1 MALSRVEKAR
11 RPRKPRKKLAFE
23 DAVRAALVAAAV
35 ICAAV
40 LGAGGFFAVRS
51 VLASPSLPPPA
62 LDAGDGETDGAAPAV
77 PPEAYPGDAG
87 GNTDGGTGILPELEE
102 AIRQL
107 DSGTTPPVPP
117 PAAPPVMPAERK
129 GVLVF
134 VIDDAGNNLREL
146 EPFLA
151 FPGPLTIAV
160 LPALPNSAEAARR
173 IRAAGKE
180 AFLHQPMEPLGA
192 QDPGPG
198 AIKTGMTP
206 AEVKAVL
213 DKNLDEI
220 GPVTGVNNH
229 EGSRATMDRE
239 IMKALLEGIH
249 ARRLVFLDSRTIADT
264 AGPAAAK
271 ELGLDIAQRDIFLD
285 NEQDRDSIIKMINEG
300 MKKAQSSGVAI
311 MIGHT
316 WSPHL
321 AEILTRL
328 YPSFVKEGY
337 YLATVGAILDAG
349 K

>member
-1 MALSRVEKAR
+1 MARSRVEKPR

-23 DAVRAALVAAAV
+23 EAVRAALIAAAV
-35 ICAAV
+35 VCAAV

-51 VLASPSLPPPA
+51 VLASPFTPPPA
-62 LDAGDGETDGAAPAV
+62 PAAAAETDEPVPPPAV
-77 PPEAYPGDAG
+77 PPAPYPEDAG
-87 GNTDGGTGILPELEE
+87 EKTDILPELEE
-102 AIRQL
+102 ALRRL
-107 DSGTTPPVPP
+107 DSGT
-117 PAAPPVMPAERK
+117 PAAPPVMPPERK

-160 LPALPNSAEAARR
+160 LPALPHSVEAARR
-173 IRAAGKE
+173 VRAAGKE
-180 AFLHQPMEPLGA
+180 VFLHQPMEPLGA

-198 AIKTGMTP
+198 AIKTGMSP
-206 AEVKAVL
+206 DEVKAVL
-213 DKNLDEI
+213 NKNLDEI
-220 GPVTGVNNH
+220 GPVAGVNNH

-264 AGPAAAK
+264 AGPAAAR

-285 NEQDRDSIIKMINEG
+285 NEQDQDSIISMINEG
-300 MKKAQSSGVAI
+300 MKKAQSSGAAI

-316 WSPHL
+316 WSPRL

-328 YPSFVKEGY
+328 YPAFVKEGY
-337 YLATVGAILDAG
+337 QLTTVGALLDPG